1 MTKKMLCS
9 LLLLVAAFSTT
20 HAQDV
25 NAGGKTFYYYDEA
38 TKKKV
43 KEIFHFVELI
53 QITPDKKN
61 PGSYVDS
68 LIRVKHGPYTS
79 YFENGKLMTSGYY
92 KDGRPDSVWIYY
104 TAQGVENRR
113 ELYRN
118 GKVVK

>member
-1 MTKKMLCS
+1 MMKKMFS
-9 LLLLVAAFSTT
+9 LVLLMAIAYLTSQ
-20 HAQDV
+20 AQDV

-61 PGSYVDS
+61 PGNYVDS

-92 KDGRPDSVWIYY
+92 KDGKPDSVWIYY
-104 TAQGVENRR
+104 TAQGVESRR
-113 ELYRN
+113 ELYRY